1 MNSDTDR
8 MKRLTAI
15 AAAALL
21 IASPA
26 VAQSDR
32 TDTPPGTWIFQGT
45 MPIND
50 PSQNN
55 DCASYG
61 FCKIAYLVDVASIVK
76 RGDIN
81 YFNVW
86 MQMRNA
92 KGNVVPPP
100 SSRPHAI
107 DGYQVNCQNKRIKGP
122 GFNWKPYTFNPSK
135 AIGEF
140 ICNN

>member
-1 MNSDTDR
+1 M
-8 MKRLTAI
+8 
-15 AAAALL
+15 
-21 IASPA
+21 
-26 VAQSDR
+26 
-32 TDTPPGTWIFQGT
+32 FQGA

-61 FCKIAYLVDVASIVK
+61 YCKIAYLIDVNSIVE

-86 MQMRNA
+86 MQFRNA
-92 KGNVVPPP
+92 KDSYVPPP
-100 SSRPHAI
+100 SSSPHSVN
-107 DGYQVNCQNKRIKGP
+107 GYQVNCRNKTFKAP
-122 GFNWKPYTFNPSK
+122 GSNWKPYTFNPPK
-135 AIGEF
+135 AFGEF